1 MTWLSPRGN
10 DEALPCWPCA
20 MLMSVSL
27 SIVGAGVLFNSPR
40 PGLRGS
46 QGSLRLRLVELERAC
61 LCRRRRCL
69 AVPLCHAAEAA
80 RAATPSWLWRGAR
93 WGVARSI
100 AALELFILKE
110 ECCCFFVCASGLVVV
125 VVVARREGISPPT
138 ENPNQESRRIQT
150 RNPARQTAKREQ
162 SQNQTG
168 GSDLETFAFFTGC
181 GRHLDRGE
189 RLNAALTMN

>member
-1 MTWLSPRGN
+1 
-10 DEALPCWPCA
+10 

-27 SIVGAGVLFNSPR
+27 SIVGAGVVFNSPR

-61 LCRRRRCL
+61 LCPVSKTTVPCCAAVPRRRSGAR
-69 AVPLCHAAEAA
+69 CHAKLALA
-80 RAATPSWLWRGAR
+80 RGAM
-93 WGVARSI
+93 GGARSI
-100 AALELFILKE
+100 AALELFILKK
-110 ECCCFFVCASGLVVV
+110 ECCCFFVCASGLVVVV

-150 RNPARQTAKREQ
+150 RNPARQTAKRGK

-168 GSDLETFAFFTGC
+168 ESDLGMFAFFTG
-181 GRHLDRGE
+181 
-189 RLNAALTMN
+189 